1 MKDEGGENTELNISF
16 KIDDENPN
24 QIEIVATLKGDI
36 DGLTAVTQGLTESAK
51 AQLEKIMQSAE
62 DAE

>member
-1 MKDEGGENTELNISF
+1 MELNISF

-24 QIEIVATLKGDI
+24 QIEIVATLKG
-36 DGLTAVTQGLTESAK
+36 LTEGAK

-62 DAE
+62 ATE

>member
-1 MKDEGGENTELNISF
+1 MELNISF
-16 KIDDENPN
+16 KFDDENPN

-36 DGLTAVTQGLTESAK
+36 DGLTAVTQGLTEGAK

-62 DAE
+62 NAE

>member
-1 MKDEGGENTELNISF
+1 MELNISF

-36 DGLTAVTQGLTESAK
+36 DGLTAVTQGLTAAAK
-51 AQLEKIMQSAE
+51 PQPQPPMQSAE
-62 DAE
+62 ATE